1 MVGNP
6 LAHPVGALL
15 RFAETAHL
23 GQSLEAA
30 AFKLRHAEADVLVVL
45 DEPVLAGVIT
55 EASLA
60 QCLAEGMAP
69 SDPLDAAVRPAHVIA
84 PHATGADAL
93 RRFSEGDVSTLV
105 VADDRGR
112 VLGILAPS
120 DLFPKVQEP
129 LRPPALGGMAT
140 PFGIYLTTGSV
151 SAGAGHVALM
161 TTGMLLFTLF
171 FGAATVSDLLA
182 SQLEMQGNLGPWGN
196 PIRDLLPVALFLVG
210 MRLLP
215 LAGTHASEHMVVHAI
230 ERGERL
236 ELETVRRMP
245 RVHPRCGTNLAV
257 GAGVFLGLFHA
268 GFIPDEQL
276 RLLVAGLATVMLWRP
291 LGGAMQFFVTTK
303 PPTDRQIRSAIAAGK
318 ELLERYQTVSVTSPS
333 FPLRLWRSGLFHVMG
348 GAVLAGTL
356 VAWLS
361 NVLGLDALL

>member
-1 MVGNP
+1 MAGNP

-23 GQSLEAA
+23 GQSLEVAA
-30 AFKLRHAEADVLVVL
+30 SKLRHAEGGLVVVL
-45 DEPVLAGVIT
+45 DEPVLAGIVT

-60 QCLAEGMAP
+60 QCLAEGMVP
-69 SDPLDAAVRPAHVIA
+69 DDPLDAAVRPARVIA

-93 RRFSEGDVSTLV
+93 RRFDEDPSTLV
-105 VADDRGR
+105 VADEHGR

-120 DLFPKVQEP
+120 DLFPKFQEP
-129 LRPPALGGMAT
+129 IRPPAIGGMAT
-140 PFGIYLTTGSV
+140 PFGVYLTTGAV
-151 SAGAGHVALM
+151 SAGAGHFALV

-171 FGAATVSDLLA
+171 FGAATISDLLA
-182 SQLEMQGNLGPWGN
+182 TRLWMQGLSESWANAM
-196 PIRDLLPVALFLVG
+196 RELLPVGLFLLG

-236 ELETVRRMP
+236 EPQTVKRMP

-257 GAGVFLGLFHA
+257 GAAVFLGLFHA

-276 RLLVAGLATVMLWRP
+276 RLLVAGLATLMLWRP
-291 LGGAMQFFVTTK
+291 LGGAMQWFVTTK
-303 PPTDRQIRSAIAAGK
+303 PPTDRQVQSAVRTGQ
-318 ELLERYQTVSVTSPS
+318 ELLDRYQTVSVVAPA
-333 FPLRLWRSGLFHVMG
+333 FPMRLWRSGLFHVMG
-348 GAVLAGTL
+348 GALLAGAA

-361 NVLGLDALL
+361 GMLGLEIPI